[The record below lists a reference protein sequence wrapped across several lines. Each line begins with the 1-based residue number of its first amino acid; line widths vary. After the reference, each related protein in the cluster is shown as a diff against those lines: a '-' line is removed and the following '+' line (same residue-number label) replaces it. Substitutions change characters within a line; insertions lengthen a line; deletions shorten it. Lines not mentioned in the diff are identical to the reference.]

1 MTPNHWLALTAQ
13 KNGDGI
19 LFTSLYG
26 MTFML
31 GCCPILSPGVA
42 RRQGHPRRE
51 CILGNDGTNKRMLCN
66 LLSALSVVIIWLGEI
81 GGRYVNGASY
91 YGNATVC

>member
-1 MTPNHWLALTAQ
+1 MQINFFCADNWHQITVGHTVGA
-13 KNGDGI
+13 KDGI

-42 RRQGHPRRE
+42 RRQEHPYCK
-51 CILGNDGTNKRMLCN
+51 CILGNDGTHK
-66 LLSALSVVIIWLGEI
+66 
-81 GGRYVNGASY
+81 
-91 YGNATVC
+91 